1 MDRGMANVCDIC
13 FLIVSHHHLLQC
25 RIVLRQPCLR
35 KTEKGEAEPIR
46 LPNLR
51 QIQLQLDG
59 RCEQGSFR
67 HTEVGHRAHTLFFVG
82 FFLDFY
88 WYWMRFVT
96 STVESVIV
104 FDFFI
109 GQILNRLEYFF
120 FFFKQTFFISVPNL
134 PKKKTRILSQIQLY
148 RSQTQTN
155 TNKNPKKKKN

>member
-120 FFFKQTFFISVPNL
+120 FLNKHFSYQFQICPRKRLEYSHRFNCTGHKPKTIPIKT
-134 PKKKTRILSQIQLY
+134 PKKK
-148 RSQTQTN
+148 N
-155 TNKNPKKKKN
+155 